1 MYYFHPSKKWPR
13 LRFSISISANIMDR
27 LENLEVFVAA
37 AESGN
42 FTQAARK
49 LGKAPAAV
57 TRAIAALEAR
67 SGLRLFNRTTRAM
80 ALTEAG
86 GRYLDQA
93 KRALAEIAALELTA
107 AGDQATPR
115 GTLTITAPE
124 MFGRMHVLPI
134 AMDFMAAHPAVEI
147 SLLLLN
153 RLAAYASFVEEGID
167 LGLRIAHLA
176 DSTLR
181 AIQVGHVRRV
191 CCASPAYLA
200 RRGTPKRVED
210 LARHDI
216 IVTTGV
222 RPNPERWTFDA
233 PGKTAGKTVTVKP
246 RLTVNSVQAAL
257 DAAMA
262 GHGIMRPFSYQSAPL
277 EAEGKLVRLFE
288 ATPEP
293 PIPIHIVYPTGRYLP
308 PKTRLFIDRAV
319 PELRAK
325 FAA

>member
-1 MYYFHPSKKWPR
+1 
-13 LRFSISISANIMDR
+13 MDR

-37 AESGN
+37 AESGS
-42 FTQAARK
+42 FTRAARR
-49 LGKAPAAV
+49 LGKTPAAV

-93 KRALAEIAALELTA
+93 KRALAEVAALELTA
-107 AGDQATPR
+107 AGDQAAPR

-134 AMDFMAAHPAVEI
+134 AMHFMATHPAVEV

-153 RLAAYASFVEEGID
+153 RITAYAAFVEEGID

-191 CCASPAYLA
+191 CCASPAYLV
-200 RRGTPKRVED
+200 RRGTPKRYED
-210 LARHDI
+210 LAQHDI

-233 PGKTAGKTVTVKP
+233 PDKTVVVKP

-257 DAAMA
+257 DAATA
-262 GHGIMRPFSYQSAPL
+262 GYGIMRPFSYQSAPL

-288 ATPEP
+288 TTPEP
-293 PIPIHIVYPTGRYLP
+293 PIPIHIVYPAGRYLP

-325 FAA
+325 FAS

>member
-1 MYYFHPSKKWPR
+1 
-13 LRFSISISANIMDR
+13 MDR

-37 AESGN
+37 AESGS
-42 FTQAARK
+42 FTQAAQR
-49 LGKAPAAV
+49 LGKTPAAV
-57 TRAIAALEAR
+57 TRAVAALEAR
-67 SGLRLFNRTTRAM
+67 TGLRLFNRTTRAM

-93 KRALAEIAALELTA
+93 KRALAEFAALELTA
-107 AGDQATPR
+107 AGDQAAPR
-115 GTLTITAPE
+115 GTLTVTAPE

-134 AMDFMAAHPAVEI
+134 AQDFMAAHPAIEV

-153 RLAAYASFVEEGID
+153 RVVAYVSFVEEGID
-167 LGLRIAHLA
+167 LAVRIAHLA

-181 AIQVGHVRRV
+181 AIQVGYVRRV

-210 LARHDI
+210 LAEHDA

-222 RPNPERWTFDA
+222 RPNPERWTFD
-233 PGKTAGKTVTVKP
+233 TVGKTVAVKP
-246 RLTVNSVQAAL
+246 RLTVNAVQAAL
-257 DAAMA
+257 DAALA
-262 GHGIMRPFSYQSAPL
+262 GGGIARPFSYQSAPL
-277 EAEGKLVRLFE
+277 EAEGKLIRLFE
-288 ATPEP
+288 DRPEP
-293 PIPIHIVYPTGRYLP
+293 PIPIHIVHAAGRYLP

-325 FAA
+325 FAC

>member
-1 MYYFHPSKKWPR
+1 
-13 LRFSISISANIMDR
+13 MDR

-37 AESGN
+37 AESGS
-42 FTQAARK
+42 FTQAAQR
-49 LGKAPAAV
+49 LGKTPAAV
-57 TRAIAALEAR
+57 TRAVAALEAR
-67 SGLRLFNRTTRAM
+67 TGLRLFNRTTRAM

-93 KRALAEIAALELTA
+93 KRALAEFAALELTA
-107 AGDQATPR
+107 AGDQAAPR
-115 GTLTITAPE
+115 GTLTVTAPE

-134 AMDFMAAHPAVEI
+134 AQDFMAAHPAIEV

-153 RLAAYASFVEEGID
+153 RVVAYVSFVEEGID
-167 LGLRIAHLA
+167 LAVRIAHLA

-210 LARHDI
+210 LAEHDA

-222 RPNPERWTFDA
+222 RPNPERWTFD
-233 PGKTAGKTVTVKP
+233 TVRKTVAVKP
-246 RLTVNSVQAAL
+246 RLTVNAVQAAL
-257 DAAMA
+257 DAALA
-262 GHGIMRPFSYQSAPL
+262 GGGIVRPFSYQSAPL
-277 EAEGKLVRLFE
+277 EAEGKLIRLFE
-288 ATPEP
+288 DRPEP
-293 PIPIHIVYPTGRYLP
+293 PIPIHIVHAAGRYLP

-325 FAA
+325 FAC

>member
-1 MYYFHPSKKWPR
+1 
-13 LRFSISISANIMDR
+13 MDR

-37 AESGN
+37 AESGS

-49 LGKAPAAV
+49 LRKTPAAV

-67 SGLRLFNRTTRAM
+67 TGLRLFNRTTRAM

-93 KRALAEIAALELTA
+93 KRALAEFAALELTA
-107 AGDQATPR
+107 AGDQAAPR

-124 MFGRMHVLPI
+124 MFGRLHVLPI
-134 AMDFMAAHPAVEI
+134 ALDFMAAHPAIEV
-147 SLLLLN
+147 SLMLLN
-153 RLAAYASFVEEGID
+153 RVAAYVSFVEEGID
-167 LGLRIAHLA
+167 LGVRIAHLA

-200 RRGTPKRVED
+200 RRGTPHRIEE
-210 LARHDI
+210 LAQHDTI
-216 IVTTGV
+216 LTTGM
-222 RPNPERWTFDA
+222 RPSPERWTFEA
-233 PGKTAGKTVTVKP
+233 SGKTVTVKP
-246 RLTVNSVQAAL
+246 RLTVNTVQAAL

-262 GHGIMRPFSYQSAPL
+262 GGGIMRPFSYQSAPL
-277 EAEGKLVRLFE
+277 EAKGKLMRLFE
-288 ATPEP
+288 DQPEP
-293 PIPIHIVYPTGRYLP
+293 LIPIHIVHPAGRYLP

-325 FAA
+325 FAANS

>member
-1 MYYFHPSKKWPR
+1 
-13 LRFSISISANIMDR
+13 MDR

-37 AESGN
+37 AESGS

-49 LGKAPAAV
+49 LGKTPAAV

-67 SGLRLFNRTTRAM
+67 TGLRLFNRTTRAM

-93 KRALAEIAALELTA
+93 KRALAEFATLELTA
-107 AGDQATPR
+107 AGDQAAPR

-124 MFGRMHVLPI
+124 MFGRMHVLPA
-134 AMDFMAAHPAVEI
+134 AMDFMAAHPAIEI
-147 SLLLLN
+147 TLLLLN
-153 RLAAYASFVEEGID
+153 RVVAYVSFVEEGID
-167 LGLRIAHLA
+167 LAVRIAHLA

-200 RRGTPKRVED
+200 RRGTPRRIED
-210 LARHDI
+210 LAQHETI
-216 IVTTGV
+216 LTAGV
-222 RPNPERWTFDA
+222 RPNPERWIFETLDQ
-233 PGKTAGKTVTVKP
+233 TVTVKP

-257 DAAMA
+257 DAATA
-262 GHGIMRPFSYQSAPL
+262 GHGIIRPFSYQSAPL
-277 EAEGKLVRLFE
+277 EAEGRLVRLFDDP
-288 ATPEP
+288 PEP
-293 PIPIHIVYPTGRYLP
+293 PIPIHIVHPAGRYLP
-308 PKTRLFIDRAV
+308 PKTRLFIDRVV

-325 FAA
+325 FSA